1 MKNAKYRKIS
11 VVVIITI
18 CLFLS
23 GCNFKKEFDKKTVQG
38 FLNKIFKDDISK
50 NYHID
55 EIIENLGIILK
66 NPVVVLGEGSNR
78 IGCKI
83 TGEIEAKLILRK
95 KPFEIKR
102 DFQFSTRIDYNPA
115 NHSLYLKDLSI
126 GSDDV
131 YYQYNL
137 PIAEG
142 HIIEKLKSKIR
153 EKIHELISE
162 KINKI
167 PVYEIKDNT
176 FIEKLARKHLKV
188 IEVKNGKLVITLK
201 F

>member
-102 DFQFSTRIDYNPA
+102 DFQFSTGIDYNPA

-188 IEVKNGKLVITLK
+188 IEVKNGKLVIILK

>member
-102 DFQFSTRIDYNPA
+102 DFQFSTGIDYNPA

-131 YYQYNL
+131 YNQYNL